1 MTASSTSIA
10 TQTSTIRRITEGRR
24 RWRVLVEMWQE
35 SDTYSGRLVF
45 RDDDVARWD
54 PDRQSA
60 TLLHG
65 RSVEDVVSLA
75 HDLPEDRLRRVLHS
89 LG

>member
-1 MTASSTSIA
+1 MVEAYTACD
-10 TQTSTIRRITEGRR
+10 TQTSPIRRITEGRR
-24 RWRVLVEMWQE
+24 RWRVMVETWQDR
-35 SDTYSGRLVF
+35 DTFRGRLLF
-45 RDDDVARWD
+45 RDDAASVDTPRE
-54 PDRQSA
+54 SA
-60 TLLHG
+60 ALLHG